1 MSDFITLVIVN
12 AALGIL
18 ALLSVVTWI
27 LILHKTHMEWR
38 VAADNRRFTSSFWGE
53 THAPMSRTLPRRID
67 AAAGPNARVAR
78 AAFDVLSTIPSSATD
93 TNGTLAAWDRR
104 ELLERSVGRQVQRER
119 RRQEQGLTLLA
130 SIANVAPFVGLFGTV
145 FGIIHAMHS
154 IATGASSGV
163 TGVAAPVGQ
172 ALVATGIGIAVAIPA
187 ALAYN
192 AFVRRVRV
200 TTSNLEDYALDVIE
214 FTERHVAWN
223 DPAPRKEDD
232 TLATLQ
238 NGGVP
243 V

>member
-12 AALGIL
+12 VALGIL

-27 LILHKTHMEWR
+27 LILHKSHREWR

-53 THAPMSRTLPRRID
+53 TPAEMSGTLPRRLD
-67 AAAGPNARVAR
+67 TAAGPKARVAQ
-78 AAFDVLSTIPSSATD
+78 AAFDVLSTLPPKATG

-104 ELLERSVGRQVQRER
+104 ELLERFVGRQVQRER

-130 SIANVAPFVGLFGTV
+130 SIANIAPFVGLFGTV
-145 FGIIHAMHS
+145 FGIIHALHS

-200 TTSNLEDYALDVIE
+200 TTSNLEDYAIDVIE
-214 FTERHVAWN
+214 FAERHTASN
-223 DPAPRKEDD
+223 DPATCGQDGVLVP
-232 TLATLQ
+232 TQ
-238 NGGVP
+238 NGGVH